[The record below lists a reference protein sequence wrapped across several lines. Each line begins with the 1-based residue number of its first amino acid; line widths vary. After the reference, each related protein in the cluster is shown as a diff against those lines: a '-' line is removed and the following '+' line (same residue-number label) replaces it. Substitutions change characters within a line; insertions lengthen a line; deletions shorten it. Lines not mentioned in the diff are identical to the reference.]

1 MQPEVHSHHF
11 LQYRFHQPA
20 VKSVTGLQK
29 SVHQQLPFPGVLC
42 LRRILSITQRK
53 DIHSEILSSCL
64 ITDILTR
71 ILIENDTENLSLGF
85 MPAYLKTVLKEID
98 QHFQEPLSL
107 ESLAITAGV
116 SKYHLAREFKKYLG
130 MPPNEYLIVTRLNHS
145 KTLLKYEDLTIEEI
159 A

>member
-1 MQPEVHSHHF
+1 MI
-11 LQYRFHQPA
+11 A
-20 VKSVTGLQK
+20 VPPSA
-29 SVHQQLPFPGVLC
+29 SIIS

-145 KTLLKYEDLTIEEI
+145 KTLLKYSQSCYNSPICFPYI
-159 A
+159 KIV

>member
-1 MQPEVHSHHF
+1 MI
-11 LQYRFHQPA
+11 A
-20 VKSVTGLQK
+20 VPPSA
-29 SVHQQLPFPGVLC
+29 SIIS

-116 SKYHLAREFKKYLG
+116 SKYHL
-130 MPPNEYLIVTRLNHS
+130 
-145 KTLLKYEDLTIEEI
+145 
-159 A
+159 